1 MKVDMSLLGARL
13 RSARQAA
20 GLSQTAL
27 AARAEVD
34 LGNLNELEHGR
45 KPSVRLDTMVAL
57 AEALGRTLDYFTG
70 RCPILDVPPK
80 RRKRVAV

>member
-1 MKVDMSLLGARL
+1 MKVDMPLLGARL
-13 RSARQAA
+13 RSARRAA

-57 AEALGRTLDYFTG
+57 AEALGMTLDYFAG
-70 RCPILDVPPK
+70 RCPIRDAPPT
-80 RRKRVAV
+80 RRRRASV